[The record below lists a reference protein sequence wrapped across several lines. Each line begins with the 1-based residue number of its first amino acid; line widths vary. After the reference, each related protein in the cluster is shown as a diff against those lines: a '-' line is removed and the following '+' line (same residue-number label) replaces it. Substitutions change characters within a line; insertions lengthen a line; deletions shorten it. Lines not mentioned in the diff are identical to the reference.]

1 MKVLTWNLNGL
12 DEKFLDERSE
22 AAVITIIT
30 GARLDEIE
38 RGAKPWTPPDVV
50 LLQEVVERSYF
61 AHIRQHLSAVAY
73 TILPGVAPQRQ
84 TFEVIAF
91 RAPYTLY
98 AYKSEPLTESVFGRV
113 LHIADLNGPNGL
125 VRVMTAHFD
134 SGTESGRVR
143 TAQLRQIDANL
154 GPAGV
159 FGGDANLRKA
169 EWLTVKDELPMT
181 DAWETL
187 GEPAATRATWKRDD
201 YKARFDRMWLGS
213 RLEAKRI
220 QPVGTTN
227 VPGTGGPPSDHIGL
241 LLDLQQGQQAQ
252 LGQPASPNKS

>member
-1 MKVLTWNLNGL
+1 LRLFTIVSFLSVKVLTWNLNGL
-12 DEKFLDERSE
+12 EEKFLDERAE
-22 AAVITIIT
+22 AAVITVIT

-50 LLQEVVERSYF
+50 LLQEVVERTYF
-61 AHIRQHLSAVAY
+61 AHIRQHLVAVGY
-73 TILPGVAPQRQ
+73 TVLPEVVPPRQ

-91 RAPYTLY
+91 RTPYTLY
-98 AYKSEPLTESVFGRV
+98 AYESEPLTESVFGRV

-143 TAQLRQIDANL
+143 TAQLRQVDANL

-169 EWLTVKDELPMT
+169 EWLSVRDELPMT

-187 GEPAATRATWKRDD
+187 GEPAATRVTWKRDD
-201 YKARFDRMWLGS
+201 YKARFDRLWLGS

-241 LLDLQQGQQAQ
+241 LLDIQQSQ
-252 LGQPASPNKS
+252 